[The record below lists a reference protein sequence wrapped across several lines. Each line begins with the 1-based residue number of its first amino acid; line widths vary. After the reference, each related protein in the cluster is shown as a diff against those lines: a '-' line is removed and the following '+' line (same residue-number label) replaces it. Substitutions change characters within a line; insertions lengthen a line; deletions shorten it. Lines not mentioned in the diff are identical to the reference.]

1 MQKNFQI
8 IFLLSY
14 FILIFLFYIL
24 LDYFNL
30 DNFLNPKFLLNNL
43 NEYIGDI
50 YNFKLI
56 FYFSLFTV
64 LWSLFLGFG
73 MLPTLLGGII
83 FPTYFGLF
91 LVVVNKTIGSTI
103 LFVVFKYNFSNLTKK
118 ILSKFNKFNIK
129 KKIYKNELFLLI
141 LIRLMPIPVQIAD
154 LAPVVINAKI
164 RNFVF
169 SKLIGTLLS
178 HFFYF
183 QAIGSFLHIYRENTD
198 ININDFIKDSNILIS
213 ISLLF
218 VFFVVTRF
226 IYSKLKNKIFN

>member
-1 MQKNFQI
+1 M
-8 IFLLSY
+8 
-14 FILIFLFYIL
+14 
-24 LDYFNL
+24 
-30 DNFLNPKFLLNNL
+30 
-43 NEYIGDI
+43 
-50 YNFKLI
+50 
-56 FYFSLFTV
+56 
-64 LWSLFLGFG
+64 
-73 MLPTLLGGII
+73 
-83 FPTYFGLF
+83 
-91 LVVVNKTIGSTI
+91 
-103 LFVVFKYNFSNLTKK
+103 
-118 ILSKFNKFNIK
+118 
-129 KKIYKNELFLLI
+129 I

>member
-1 MQKNFQI
+1 MQKNYKI

-24 LDYFNL
+24 LDYFNI

-43 NEYIGDI
+43 NEYISDS

-73 MLPTLLGGII
+73 ILPILLGGII

-103 LFVVFKYNFSNLTKK
+103 LFIIFKYNFSNLAKK

-129 KKIYKNELFLLI
+129 KKTSENELFLLI
-141 LIRLMPIPVQIAD
+141 LTRLMPIPVQIVD
-154 LAPVVINAKI
+154 LAPLMIDARIK
-164 RNFVF
+164 NFVF

-183 QAIGSFLHIYRENTD
+183 QAIGSFLHIYRSNTD
-198 ININDFIKDSNILIS
+198 VAIDDFIKDANILVS

-218 VFFVVTRF
+218 VFFVVTRI
-226 IYSKLKNKIFN
+226 IYSKLKNKIFD